1 MAIYLVRHARAE
13 SRSAWTDGDTS
24 RPLTP
29 EGHDQAREIA
39 ATWSFGVP
47 VAVWSSPRLRCVQTV
62 EPLAARFGLSVGIEP
77 LLEEDTPFERV
88 LPLLEAAPEDT
99 VWSSHGDVIPDVM
112 NALLRR
118 GLELT
123 GSAGALK
130 KGAMFVL
137 HRENGAFARAEYVN
151 APRA

>member
-39 ATWSFGVP
+39 ATWSFGAP

-77 LLEEDTPFERV
+77 FLEEDTPFERV
-88 LPLLEAAPEDT
+88 LPLLEAA
-99 VWSSHGDVIPDVM
+99 
-112 NALLRR
+112 
-118 GLELT
+118 GLDPT
-123 GSAGALK
+123 
-130 KGAMFVL
+130 
-137 HRENGAFARAEYVN
+137 ARAETVPVEGFVRLAN
-151 APRA
+151 AWGATRL

>member
-1 MAIYLVRHARAE
+1 MAIFLVRHAKAE
-13 SRSAWTDGDTS
+13 SRSAWTDGDTA
-24 RPLTP
+24 RPLTAD
-29 EGHDQAREIA
+29 GHSQAAAIA
-39 ATWSFGVP
+39 ASWTHGAP
-47 VAVWSSPRLRCVQTV
+47 TAVWSSPRLRCIQTV
-62 EPLAARFGLSVGIEP
+62 EPLAARFGLQVGIEP

-88 LPLLEAAPEDT
+88 LPFLENAPEGT
-99 VWSSHGDVIPDVM
+99 VCASHGDVIPDVM

-137 HRENGAFARAEYVN
+137 HRGNGSFVRAEYVD
-151 APRA
+151 APRH